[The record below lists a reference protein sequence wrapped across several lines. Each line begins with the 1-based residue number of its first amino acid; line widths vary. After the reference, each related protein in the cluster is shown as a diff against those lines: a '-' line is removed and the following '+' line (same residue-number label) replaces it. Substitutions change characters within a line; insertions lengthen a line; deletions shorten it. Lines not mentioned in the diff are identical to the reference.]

1 MSAGDGSAV
10 SFQGHLLRNRKAEMK
25 NPHAHNRRRL
35 AEKVGADGLAVV
47 MAGAPVLRNPD
58 VDFAFRQDSDF
69 FYLTGFDEPH
79 AAAVIAPEHPE
90 GDFTLFVQP
99 RDRQREIWDG
109 PRAGTEG
116 AREIYGADAS
126 YPVAEFDNRLLQ
138 LAEGRSVMW
147 HSLAGGARSRQVMT
161 LLEKA
166 HALRTRLGVDLPR
179 HVSDLRPV
187 LAELRLLK
195 SPQEIQWLREACD
208 LTMEGHRE
216 AMRFAAPGRW
226 EYQVQAA
233 MEKVWR
239 MGGSPRDGYPS
250 IVASGPNSCI
260 LHYVDNNRRMED
272 GDLLLVDAA
281 CELHHFTSDI
291 TRTSPVSGSYTTP
304 QLRAYQVVLD
314 AQEAAIAA
322 CRPGN
327 HIRSPH
333 EAALGILV
341 EGMVEMGL
349 LPAGAEDALSMHL
362 YQEFFMH
369 GTSHWLG
376 MDVHDV
382 GSYRPAG
389 AHRLLEPGMALTV
402 EPGLYV
408 DPSRPEVEF
417 AMLEFDSDQWMT
429 ERMLD
434 SSAAGRHKELRDTA
448 PKVKHPIPP
457 ELLGIGIRIE
467 DDVVITSGGC
477 EVLTADLP
485 KAPDE
490 VEELCRESPRHSRHP

>member
-1 MSAGDGSAV
+1 MDDS
-10 SFQGHLLRNRKAEMK
+10 
-25 NPHAHNRRRL
+25 HAHNRRRL
-35 AEKVGADGLAVV
+35 AEAVGPEGLAVV
-47 MAGAPVLRNPD
+47 MAGVPSLRNPD
-58 VDFAFRQDSDF
+58 VEHTFRQDSDF
-69 FYLTGFDEPH
+69 YYLTGFGEPH
-79 AAAVIAPEHPE
+79 AAAVIAPGHPDGE
-90 GDFTLFVQP
+90 FTLFVQP

-109 PRAGTEG
+109 PRAGVDG
-116 AREIYGADAS
+116 ARELYGADAAH
-126 YPVAEFDNRLLQ
+126 PVAEFENRLLKLVQ
-138 LAEGRSVMW
+138 GRSVIW
-147 HSLAGGARSRQVMT
+147 HSAAGAARSRQVMN

-166 HALRTRLGVDLPR
+166 HALRTRLGVVLPR
-179 HVSDLRPV
+179 HLADLRPL
-187 LAELRLLK
+187 LAEFRLHK

-216 AMRFAAPGRW
+216 AMRVAAPGRW

-233 MEKVWR
+233 MENVWR

-250 IVASGPNSCI
+250 IVASGSNACI
-260 LHYVDNNRRMED
+260 LHYVANNRRMED

-281 CELHHFTSDI
+281 CELHHYTSDI
-291 TRTSPVSGSYTTP
+291 TRTFPVSGSYTTP
-304 QLRAYQVVLD
+304 QRRVYQVVLD

-333 EAALGILV
+333 EAALGVLV
-341 EGMVEMGL
+341 GGMVEIGL
-349 LPAGAEDALSMHL
+349 LPTGAEDAMNMHL

-382 GSYRPAG
+382 GAYRLDG
-389 AHRLLEPGMALTV
+389 AHRALEPGMALTV

-417 AMLEFDSDQWMT
+417 AMLEFDSDEWMQ

-434 SSAAGRHKELRDTA
+434 PSAAGRHKEMREAA

-457 ELLGIGIRIE
+457 ELLGIGVRIE
-467 DDVVITSGGC
+467 DDVVITAGGYD
-477 EVLTADLP
+477 VLTADLP
-485 KAPDE
+485 KAPDG
-490 VEELCRESPRHSRHP
+490 VEELCREQPRHSSHL